1 LRSTTLAISLA
12 AIEGNYEKIRAS
24 VGAGVKVMAV
34 VKADAYGHGLI
45 PVARRLE
52 AAGAEMFAVALLEE
66 ALELR
71 SAGVSRPILVMGGII
86 SGGSGEA
93 VREGV
98 SVAVYDEGTLE
109 ALETAARK
117 EGRPAK
123 AHLKI
128 DTGMARLGVRGDKQ
142 LDRLLGFWKRCPRVQ
157 MEGAFSHFAVADT
170 DPEFTGRQ
178 DRAFCRA
185 IERVRAAGFS
195 PITHDASTSG
205 IRDCACRHD
214 MVRPGIGLYGSL
226 MPEVSGLQMAQ
237 RLTARPVRAEVIEP
251 GETVSYGRTFTAR
264 RETKIMTVP
273 IGYGDGYPRILGNRA
288 DVLVRGMRARIVG
301 RVCMDMLM
309 ADVTDIPGASMGDE
323 VVLLGRQG
331 DEIITADE
339 LARHAGTIPYE
350 IMLGFTPRVKRV
362 WEG

>member
-1 LRSTTLAISLA
+1 MRSTTLTISLA
-12 AIEGNYEKIRAS
+12 TIEQNYRKIRAS
-24 VGAGVKVMAV
+24 VGDDVKVMAV

-45 PVARRLE
+45 PVAKRLE
-52 AAGAEMFAVALLEE
+52 AAGAEAFAVAILEE

-71 SAGVSRPILVMGGII
+71 EAGVSRPILAMGGII

-93 VREGV
+93 VRGGV
-98 SVAVYDEGTLE
+98 SVAVYDAGTLE
-109 ALETAARK
+109 ALEEAARR
-117 EGRPAK
+117 EGRPAL

-128 DTGMARLGVRGDKQ
+128 DTGMARLGVRGDGQ
-142 LDRLLGFWKRCPRVQ
+142 LDELLGLWKNCPHVR

-170 DPEFTGRQ
+170 DPEFTRAQ
-178 DRAFCRA
+178 DRAFRHA

-205 IRDCACRHD
+205 ICDCSCRHD

-226 MPEVSGLQMAQ
+226 MPEVEGLRMAQ
-237 RLTARPVRAEVIEP
+237 RLTARPVRVMEIEP
-251 GETVSYGRTFTAR
+251 GETVSYGRTFTTR
-264 RETKIMTVP
+264 RETRIMTVP

-288 DVLVRGMRARIVG
+288 DVLVRGMRAPIVG

-323 VVLLGRQG
+323 IVLLGRQG

-339 LARHAGTIPYE
+339 LARHAETIPYE
-350 IMLGFTPRVKRV
+350 IMLGFTPRVRRV
-362 WEG
+362 WED